1 MEPSS
6 RPRCRLER
14 RSEDGLQSV
23 YGGDGDARRTGAQRI
38 ELETVQRQDE
48 QVELGAGG
56 GRGPFELLRPHWA
69 TLIVAIGFVLAVL
82 GAGAAGSH
90 DHGAHK
96 QGKVEP
102 YETLF
107 DVEDGEVLAAASEY
121 LRNSDWEEWP
131 LGGPLNPDTTLNGAT
146 QLVDHKLIKKLEAEH
161 SREEI
166 IAFARAGAPLV
177 RWKIAYF
184 RPFEYAGRQ
193 EVVRVVVGLDGRI
206 IAANYNY
213 RSEGETRER
222 PSDAWVEEQRQRIAA
237 GLRVDPEQLLPLE
250 LPEFE
255 GSSLANYDAL
265 WRVEGVELGEF
276 VLVAGAFRFPTT
288 EGFGARVVRI
298 GEPPEPTYWGVGAFV
313 AAGLAVLLA
322 FILGRGRAGGDPRS
336 SDRLL
341 LVGFGVGVALV
352 LGQLGLMA
360 TGKTINVPALVLFFV
375 VAIGLSVTG
384 VVFARAL
391 RRGSLQPPSRGVGI
405 ALVVLAAAAF
415 IASILMCGGT
425 LTRGCCERC
434 GILRTSVAPVVLIA
448 LAMARSRPQF
458 GGDVVL
464 LAVAL
469 LTPHCI
475 CDNLVGHHWIMR
487 VGASPMCFFLFY
499 GAILVALT
507 GLRGVFARASLAVGV
522 LALAVTGGLAY
533 SHHVYHFPW

>member
-1 MEPSS
+1 M
-6 RPRCRLER
+6 
-14 RSEDGLQSV
+14 
-23 YGGDGDARRTGAQRI
+23 YGGVGGARRTSAQRV
-38 ELETVQRQDE
+38 LKVGQETVERQDE
-48 QVELGAGG
+48 QRLFGVGG

-82 GAGAAGSH
+82 GAGAKGSH

-96 QGKVEP
+96 QEKVEP

-107 DVEDGEVLAAASEY
+107 DVEDGEVLAAASQY

-193 EVVRVVVGLDGRI
+193 EVVRVIVGLDGRI
-206 IAANYNY
+206 VAANYNY
-213 RSEGETRER
+213 RGEGETRER
-222 PSDAWVEEQRQRIAA
+222 PSDAWVEGQRQQIAA
-237 GLRVDPEQLLPLE
+237 ALHVDAERLLPLE
-250 LPEFE
+250 LSEFE

-265 WRVEGVELGEF
+265 WRVDGIELGEF

-288 EGFGARVVRI
+288 KGFGARVVRL

-313 AAGLAVLLA
+313 AAGLAVMLA
-322 FILGRGRAGGDPRS
+322 FIMGRARPDGDPGS

-341 LVGFGVGVALV
+341 LVGFGVGVVLV
-352 LGQLGLMA
+352 LAQLGLMA
-360 TGKTINVPALVLFFV
+360 TGKTINVAAIVLFVV
-375 VAIGLSVTG
+375 VAIGLSGTG

-415 IASILMCGGT
+415 IASVLMCGGT
-425 LTRGCCERC
+425 LARGCCERC
-434 GILRTSVAPVVLIA
+434 GILRTSVAPVVLMA
-448 LAMARSRPQF
+448 LALARSRPQF

-464 LAVAL
+464 LALAP
-469 LTPHCI
+469 LTPHCV
-475 CDNLVGHHWIMR
+475 CDNLVGHAWIMR
-487 VGASPMCFFLFY
+487 LGASPMCFFLFY

-507 GLRGVFARASLAVGV
+507 GLRGVFARASLAVGA
-522 LALAVTGGLAY
+522 LALVVTGVLAY